1 MSKTMSWPS
10 RVIYLAI
17 ALALVISLV
26 GILALPKTSAD
37 PGLTKWT
44 KVTTPSEKNKTIFP
58 ASDLYDFAVGPDGET
73 IYAIGEAVDK
83 DDVDADTNVAEML
96 PHLWKSTDGGATWT
110 NNSSKLLKK
119 NVKLSLPAEFA
130 KLTQIAVAPD
140 KGDFIAIAGTLTT
153 GAPAVVGSTNGSTTF
168 YYTGALPAVVSGT
181 AKIVSLDVSR
191 EVDGIYN
198 LAIGTDD
205 GFVCRYVAGT
215 YWGGSWADAT
225 DVVDY
230 PGWIASTAVTSVAFS
245 TSWSADRT
253 VLAISTDN
261 VTGKAW
267 LQTAMWG
274 THTGWGGVVERAGA
288 VEFKVATT
296 SIAPVAIF
304 PGVTG
309 IALPSDYNGYDAGMR
324 RIYTYVDTD
333 DVTPNGGYVFR
344 IDSTSLSIPTGPT
357 GYPWF
362 ASIAY
367 HGTHDDG
374 DAMLGELA
382 DGASNA
388 APNWPPRSTAFDCC
402 AGVNVWRSPNIDIC
416 CPEWHGAIKPPS
428 GQAYAIVA
436 FTPDGKKAYATTQG
450 EGLTDESAFSVSL
463 DVGACWNQLGLI
475 DTDIDYLSDVAVSRD
490 CSVTYLASV
499 NESQGAQ
506 VCDCDSV
513 WMKDANADD
522 YADVWQRVY
531 HKALEGADEMGLLRL
546 SPEYDDGDVVYWGDS
561 ASTNLYWASAKGI
574 CGWSSR
580 KTTLDIQDFGLA
592 DDATI
597 YVLEKGGSSV
607 SKYIGGV
614 HDWSTAVDSKV
625 TLGHSITVL
634 GDKILVGGT
643 DSKVGWSDDGAGSFT
658 ALDNA
663 LMGDVHLA
671 FDSYFS
677 GEGANSTIYAAVA
690 GADAGIYRWVIGDS
704 TEWTNLNAI
713 AYDYYGI
720 VLDNADGNPKTD
732 AAHGGVLYAAT
743 DEIVDGAVTYS
754 GVARCLTPAETACC
768 GSEEWDY
775 LHAGLGAG
783 PAESFD
789 LEPSSLRICGC
800 LTPSS
805 NSQLY
810 AIDNDWYAMAD
821 GSDGALWAYED
832 CFAKS
837 APALSAPRHGAM
849 IPSDPCICVNEEVVL
864 KWDRQCNACSYD
876 WTIALDDAF
885 TEVVLSGTEYEPPSG
900 AHPAVVIAEG
910 ALDCNESYFWHVRS
924 ADAET
929 GEIIHSPWSE
939 TWLFTIEAGPGGG
952 VNLTAPDDGASNV
965 PISNVGFTWTGV
977 AEAGNYE
984 WVLSPNADLSSPID
998 TKTTLQGTAYT
1009 YTGTLDHS
1017 GTYFWQVKAMK
1028 GANVMSTS
1036 SVATFTTAPVPVTP
1050 PDPVQVTTYPP
1061 APPPSTP
1068 TWVWVVI
1075 GIGAVLVIVVIVLI
1089 FRTRRV

>member
-10 RVIYLAI
+10 RVIYIAI
-17 ALALVISLV
+17 ALALVVSLGV
-26 GILALPKTSAD
+26 LVIAPKASAD

-44 KVTTPSEKNKTIFP
+44 KVGTPSEKNMTIFP
-58 ASDLYDFAVGPDGET
+58 ASNLYDFAVGPDGET
-73 IYAIGEAVDK
+73 IYAIGEAKDK
-83 DDVDADTNVAEML
+83 DDVDGDANVSEIL

-110 NNSSKLLKK
+110 NNSAKLLVK
-119 NVKLSLPAEFA
+119 NVKLGLPAEFD

-140 KGDFIAIAGTLTT
+140 DDDFVAISGTLTT

-168 YYTGALPAVVSGT
+168 YYTGALPAVVNST
-181 AKIVSLDVSR
+181 AMILSLDISR
-191 EVDGIYN
+191 EVDGVYN
-198 LAIGTDD
+198 MAIGTND

-225 DVVDY
+225 DAVDY
-230 PGWIASTAVTSVAFS
+230 PGWVASTAVTSVAFS
-245 TSWSADRT
+245 PSWSADRS
-253 VLAISTDN
+253 VAIISTDS
-261 VTGKAW
+261 VTGKTW

-274 THTGWGGVVERAGA
+274 THTGWGAIVERAGA
-288 VEFKVATT
+288 VEFKVGTT
-296 SIAPVAIF
+296 PIEPVAIF

-309 IALPSDYNGYDAGMR
+309 MALPVDYNGYDSGMR
-324 RIYTYVDTD
+324 TVYAYVDTD
-333 DVTPNGGYVFR
+333 EVTPNGGYVFR
-344 IDSTSLSIPTGPT
+344 VDNTSLVGPMGPT
-357 GYPWF
+357 GNPWL

-367 HGTHDDG
+367 HGTIDEG
-374 DAMLGELA
+374 DAMLGQLS
-382 DGASNA
+382 DN
-388 APNWPPRSTAFDCC
+388 APNWPPTATACCSGIQVWHSTSLDPCC
-402 AGVNVWRSPNIDIC
+402 VGWKTAC
-416 CPEWHGAIKPPS
+416 KPPS

-436 FTPDGKKAYATTQG
+436 FTPDGKKGYATTQG

-463 DVGACWNQLGLI
+463 DKGVSWNQLGLI
-475 DTDIDYLSDVAVSRD
+475 DTDIDYLSDVAVPPD
-490 CSVTYLASV
+490 CSVHYLASV
-499 NESQGAQ
+499 NEWESPE

-513 WMKDANADD
+513 WMKDANADY

-531 HKALEGADEMGLLRL
+531 HKELLGADEMGLLRL
-546 SPEYDDGDVVYWGDS
+546 SPEYEDGDVVYWGDADS
-561 ASTNLYWASAKGI
+561 ENLYWASAKGLG
-574 CGWSSR
+574 CWNTR
-580 KTTLDIQDFGLA
+580 NTTLDIQDFGLA
-592 DDATI
+592 DDDTV
-597 YVLEKGGSSV
+597 YVVDDGGDV

-625 TLGHSITVL
+625 AIGHSITVH
-634 GDKILVGGT
+634 GDHILVGGT
-643 DSKVGWSDDGAGSFT
+643 DSKVGYSDDGAGSFT

-663 LMGDVHLA
+663 ISGDVHLA

-677 GEGANSTIYAAVA
+677 GETANSTIYAAVA

-704 TEWTNLNAI
+704 SEWTNLNALP
-713 AYDYYGI
+713 YDYYGI

-732 AAHGGVLYAAT
+732 ATHGGVLYAAT
-743 DEIVDGAVTYS
+743 DEILDGLMTYS
-754 GVARCLTPAETACC
+754 GVARCLTPAQTACC

-775 LHAGLGAG
+775 LHAGLGGG
-783 PAESFD
+783 PAESFS

-810 AIDNDWYAMAD
+810 AIDNDSYVMAD

-837 APALSAPRHGAM
+837 APALSAPRHGSM
-849 IPSDPCICVNEEVVL
+849 IPADACICVNEEVVL
-864 KWDRQCNACSYD
+864 KWERQCNACSYD
-876 WTIALDDAF
+876 WAIALDDAF
-885 TEVVLSGTEYEPPSG
+885 TEVVLSGTEYTPPSG

-910 ALDCNESYFWHVRS
+910 ALDCDQSYLWHVRS

-939 TWLFTIEAGPGGG
+939 TWLFTVEAGPGGG
-952 VNLTAPDDGASNV
+952 VRLTAPDDGASNV

-977 AEAGNYE
+977 ANAGSYS
-984 WVLSPNADLSSPID
+984 WVLSPNADLSSPLE
-998 TKTTLQGTAYT
+998 TKTTLAGTAYT
-1009 YTGTLDHS
+1009 YTGTLDNEA
-1017 GTYFWQVKAMK
+1017 TYFWQVKAMK
-1028 GANVMSTS
+1028 GANVLSTS
-1036 SVATFTTAPVPVTP
+1036 AVATFSTAAVPVTP
-1050 PDPVQVTTYPP
+1050 PPPVEVTTYPP

-1068 TWVWVVI
+1068 SWVWVVI